1 MRVLFDVTHPAH
13 VHLFRYPI
21 KHLQSKG
28 HDIKVTSREKDL
40 TTDLL
45 NAYNID
51 HSPISTKGDSTVSLV
66 TEWIAREA
74 RMIKTAYSFDPD
86 VIVSRLNPPA
96 AHASTVVRCPSI
108 VFDDS
113 EVVRLAGRITHPF
126 ADIVCTPA
134 NFDLDLGNKQE
145 RYDGFHEL
153 AYLRPNQFEPKKE
166 VLEEFDIDVDSEYS
180 VLRFVS
186 WGAHHDVNE
195 EGLSRE
201 AKEKLVSRLSDIGD
215 VYITSE
221 SEIPSKF
228 EEYRLPVPPKE
239 IHHLLYFSNLY
250 VGDSQTMAT
259 EAAVLGTPAIRTN
272 TFAYDDDMSNF
283 VKLEEDYG
291 LLRSTTDED
300 EAIQLASEWFES
312 AHLQTTFH
320 HRRKNLLDDTE
331 DVCTYILDR
340 IREVGQ

>member
-1 MRVLFDVTHPAH
+1 
-13 VHLFRYPI
+13 
-21 KHLQSKG
+21 
-28 HDIKVTSREKDL
+28 
-40 TTDLL
+40 
-45 NAYNID
+45 
-51 HSPISTKGDSTVSLV
+51 
-66 TEWIAREA
+66 
-74 RMIKTAYSFDPD
+74 MIETAYSFDPD

-96 AHASTVVRCPSI
+96 AHASIITRCPSI

-126 ADIVCTPA
+126 ADIICTPA
-134 NFDLDLGNKQE
+134 NFDLDLGDKQE

-153 AYLRPNQFEPKKE
+153 AYLGPDQFEPKKE
-166 VLEEFDIDVDSEYS
+166 VLKEFDIDVDSEYS

-201 AKEKLVSRLSDIGD
+201 AKEKLVSRLSDMGD

-312 AHLQTTFH
+312 SHLQTTFH
-320 HRRKNLLDDTE
+320 QRRKNLLDDTE